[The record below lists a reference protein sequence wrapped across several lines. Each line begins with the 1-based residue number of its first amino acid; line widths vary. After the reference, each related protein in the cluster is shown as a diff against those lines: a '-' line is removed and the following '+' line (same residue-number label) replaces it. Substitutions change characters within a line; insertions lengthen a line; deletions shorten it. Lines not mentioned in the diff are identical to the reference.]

1 MGNQLVNSMVRGFG
15 ATLGRKAANAVTK
28 PSVRK
33 VSKNEQKRLDL
44 IEEHKR
50 NRQEVLGIIDEIN
63 QKFSA
68 GQITETEKNI
78 LLNRAT
84 PMLQETEEWLV
95 KLENGQVKSETSWA
109 TIIGMAIGFY
119 FVYLIYTNMFH

>member
-15 ATLGRKAANAVTK
+15 MTLGRKAANAVTT

-44 IEEHKR
+44 IQEHKK
-50 NRQEVLGIIDEIN
+50 NRQDVLNIIDDIN
-63 QKFSA
+63 LKFDS

-78 LLNRAT
+78 LLKRTA
-84 PMLQETEEWLV
+84 PMLKETEEWLV
-95 KLENGQVKSETSWA
+95 KLEGAETKSKSSWPV
-109 TIIGMAIGFY
+109 IIGMAIGFY
-119 FVYLIYTNMFH
+119 FVYWVFTNVVN